1 MQLRHSLAPA
11 DNTRLAHLCGPLDA
25 HLRTIEAAFHVTL
38 HRRGERFRID
48 GARGTPQQVADLL
61 DSLYARS
68 DRPLSAE
75 MVQLAVASALRD
87 AAPARKAAGRHAG
100 AHDDLRQTGPADP
113 GDLGDD
119 HADGPTLHTRRAD
132 LQGRTPNQVQY
143 LQQIL
148 AHDLTLGIGPAGT
161 GKTFLAVACA
171 VDALE
176 RSAVQRIIL
185 TRPAVEAGER
195 LGFLPGDLTQ
205 KVDPYLRPLYDAL
218 YDLMGFDRVTKAFE
232 KGLIEIAPLAFMRG
246 RTLNHAFIILDEA
259 QNTTP
264 EQMKMFLTR
273 IGFGSRAVVTGD
285 VSQIDL
291 PRGARSGLIE
301 AERVLK
307 RVKGVAF
314 TRFNASDVVRHPLVA
329 RIVAAY
335 DADQAGSSDGAS
347 ADLAPAPSAEAPSRS
362 AKSVAPAASK
372 ASTASPA
379 APKTSTPKTSTPKAS
394 TADAPPAPARR
405 RPARKTAPKTAP

>member
-1 MQLRHSLAPA
+1 MQLRHSLSPA
-11 DNTRLAHLCGPLDA
+11 DNSRLAHLCGPLDE
-25 HLRTIEAAFHVTL
+25 HLRTIEAAFHVTV
-38 HRRGERFRID
+38 HRRGERFRIE
-48 GARGTPQQVADLL
+48 GARGVPQQVADLL
-61 DSLYARS
+61 DTLYARS

-75 MVQLAVASALRD
+75 VVQLAVVSAQRD
-87 AAPARKAAGRHAG
+87 AAGSGVSGAASPARRRTARGEAAAL
-100 AHDDLRQTGPADP
+100 ALDEDEAAAAQ
-113 GDLGDD
+113 
-119 HADGPTLHTRRAD
+119 GPTLHTRRAD

-148 AHDLTLGIGPAGT
+148 GNDLTLGIGPAGT

-176 RSAVQRIIL
+176 RSTVQRIIL

-291 PRGARSGLIE
+291 PRGSKSGLIE
-301 AERVLK
+301 AERILK

-314 TRFNASDVVRHPLVA
+314 TRFTTTDVVRHPLVA

-335 DADQAGSSDGAS
+335 DADQASEPTHPQAPQ
-347 ADLAPAPSAEAPSRS
+347 PAPHA
-362 AKSVAPAASK
+362 
-372 ASTASPA
+372 
-379 APKTSTPKTSTPKAS
+379 
-394 TADAPPAPARR
+394 
-405 RPARKTAPKTAP
+405 ARKKSA

>member
-100 AHDDLRQTGPADP
+100 ADDDLPRSDPADP
-113 GDLGDD
+113 GDDNAG
-119 HADGPTLHTRRAD
+119 GPTLHTRRAD

-335 DADQAGSSDGAS
+335 DADHGSAPD
-347 ADLAPAPSAEAPSRS
+347 DEPRVPMPPPQPAPKAVPQA
-362 AKSVAPAASK
+362 AADPAA
-372 ASTASPA
+372 
-379 APKTSTPKTSTPKAS
+379 APT
-394 TADAPPAPARR
+394 RR
-405 RPARKTAPKTAP
+405 RPARKTSA